1 MVRVTQT
8 ECFENELTPMIG
20 AFFRT
25 FNIVSL
31 LRVNGAY
38 KQSGIPVV
46 VVFQRLFTLA
56 FPGRTLF
63 MLLKTASCHA
73 GKDTFYRFI
82 NSCHINWFR
91 FTTML
96 SATVINGLIVCD
108 DSAKKLRNTYTQLRS
123 ENFHHIQSNVSFG
136 AFYLA

>member
-1 MVRVTQT
+1 M
-8 ECFENELTPMIG
+8 NSPPMIG

-63 MLLKTASCHA
+63 MLLKTA
-73 GKDTFYRFI
+73 
-82 NSCHINWFR
+82 SCHINWFR